1 MDYYLGEIRIFS
13 FGMIPSGWH
22 VCDGTILPVQ
32 QNQALFALI
41 GNKYGGNG
49 TTNFALPDL
58 RGRTLV
64 GSDQRNLEYNIGK
77 QGGLE
82 SATLT
87 STNVPIHTHSME
99 MANTPGAVGISTNRP
114 AIPTTPATVSPA
126 VSANIYTTDISSS
139 TFLAADTLD
148 SAGGSTPHN
157 NMQPFQVISYCIAIQ
172 GLWPSRP

>member
-22 VCDGTILPVQ
+22 VCDGTVLTVQ

-49 TTNFALPDL
+49 TTNFSLPDF

-64 GSDQRNLEYNIGK
+64 GSDQRNQEYYIGK
-77 QGGLE
+77 QGGAE
-82 SATLT
+82 TVTLT

-99 MANTPGAVGISTNRP
+99 MANASGAVGISTNRP
-114 AIPTTPATVSPA
+114 AMPITASTVTPT
-126 VSANIYTTDISSS
+126 VSANIYTNDISSS

-148 SAGGSTPHN
+148 YAGGSTPHN
-157 NMQPFQVISYCIAIQ
+157 NTQPFQAISYCIATQ